1 MPLSMRSVKSWG
13 CDIALLDPVLA
24 SILVCTIDLSDLT
37 EDEPN
42 RVLICSRCARRYP
55 VDEQGIPD
63 MVVEEEAFSDGT
75 D

>member
-1 MPLSMRSVKSWG
+1 M
-13 CDIALLDPVLA
+13 ALLDPLLA

-42 RVLICSRCARRYP
+42 RVLICTKCARKYP

-63 MVVEEEAFSDGT
+63 MVVEEEAFSDEK

>member
-1 MPLSMRSVKSWG
+1 LS
-13 CDIALLDPVLA
+13 
-24 SILVCTIDLSDLT
+24 SILVCPIDLSDLK

-42 RVLICSRCARRYP
+42 RVLICTKCGRKYP

-63 MVVEEEAFSDGT
+63 MVVEEEAFPAET